1 MNNYE
6 TENGIIDVRIDDRM
20 IHGIVATQW
29 IPESRATRA
38 MVINESVSHNDMIRS
53 TIKMATPVGVALSCI
68 SPSKAIENFKINK
81 YVGQR
86 VFVVGREIKDIYEIY
101 KGGVKFKRINLGDVT
116 QNLRPTLVL
125 AKTVRITDE
134 EKRMLR
140 EMRNDGIEIDC
151 QFRTEDPI
159 TRCTSVLD

>member
-1 MNNYE
+1 MNSYE

-29 IPESRATRA
+29 IPELKATRA

-68 SPSKAIENFKINK
+68 SPSKAIENFGVNK
-81 YVGQR
+81 YAGQR
-86 VFVVGREIKDIYEIY
+86 VFVVGRQIQDIYEIF
-101 KGGVKFKRINLGDVT
+101 KGGVKFKRLNLGDVT
-116 QNLRPTLVL
+116 QNLHPTLVL
-125 AKTVRITDE
+125 AKTVRINDDE
-134 EKRMLR
+134 KQMLR
-140 EMRNDGIEIDC
+140 EMRDAGIEIDC

-159 TRCTSVLD
+159 THCTTILD